1 MAVPSMGIG
10 SLFGARGRL
19 PDPRSVTM
27 TKKKPAFSRAS
38 SMAGLFSPT
47 RSKRIHKSVLDC
59 KRIESI
65 SDPMREFIEELWPEL
80 VHKLPPKKAH
90 G

>member
-1 MAVPSMGIG
+1 
-10 SLFGARGRL
+10 
-19 PDPRSVTM
+19 M
-27 TKKKPAFSRAS
+27 TKKKPAMSRAS

-47 RSKRIHKSVLDC
+47 RSKRIHKGVLDC

-65 SDPMREFIEELWPEL
+65 ADPMRARFIEELWPEP